1 MRVHREPDLGI
12 DVLNSE
18 EEWYKEHECV
28 VDPEHVFRFILE
40 LLGGELGIHLVD
52 VHVHTPQSLVIL
64 LDSVQRPEV
73 VEQGPDQQLVE
84 QVDFDELVFLGE
96 YWNKVELLLV
106 KQLFDL
112 LLFLVVVWNDAGP
125 ANPDSPDVFVALLK
139 VE

>member
-1 MRVHREPDLGI
+1 
-12 DVLNSE
+12 
-18 EEWYKEHECV
+18 
-28 VDPEHVFRFILE
+28 
-40 LLGGELGIHLVD
+40 
-52 VHVHTPQSLVIL
+52 L

-96 YWNKVELLLV
+96 YGNKVELLIV
-106 KQLFDL
+106 QQLLDL
-112 LLFLVVVWNDAGP
+112 LLFLVAVWNDAGP